1 MLRAWIVLAAADG
14 LANGAIAREL
24 EISVNIV
31 RKWGGRFAALG
42 PDGLRHAERSGRPKS
57 YGYGPDVRV
66 AIEASISAPP
76 HPGVTWSHR
85 AIAQRVAGT
94 CFAPLSASQ
103 VGRIL
108 AGLDLKPH
116 KVRGWLTRRDTPDF
130 WQRAA
135 GVCALCPGPPEG
147 RRCSRSTRRPRSPPV
162 YVALRCRPGR
172 PGRPA
177 RRGEPDRQELQY
189 RRHGTASLV
198 TACDV
203 RTGEV
208 LTEAIV
214 GNDAATCT
222 DFLDRLDRA
231 IALGGEIRVV
241 LGDGSSHTAR
251 HTRTCLVMHPTRPPT
266 LTDGPTEGTPLKA
279 AWSTPSTNFR
289 RAAPGRRCDARR
301 ATPKCCCPGRVAGTL
316 GTRDAAALRCGARW
330 LKSAQSME
338 GGFGCQCRRVY

>member
-42 PDGLRHAERSGRPKS
+42 PDGLRDAERSGRPKS

-116 KVRGWLTRRDTPDF
+116 KVRGWLTRRDTPISGSELLGCALSVPVRPRGGVALDRREDRDRRPF
-130 WQRAA
+130 TSPYVAVPAVQRAEVNPTGRSCSTGA
-135 GVCALCPGPPEG
+135 TARPPSSPRATSAPARYS
-147 RRCSRSTRRPRSPPV
+147 RRRSSATTRRPAPTSWTDSTGRSPS
-162 YVALRCRPGR
+162 AGR
-172 PGRPA
+172 SVSCSATVP
-177 RRGEPDRQELQY
+177 
-189 RRHGTASLV
+189 
-198 TACDV
+198 
-203 RTGEV
+203 RT
-208 LTEAIV
+208 
-214 GNDAATCT
+214 
-222 DFLDRLDRA
+222 
-231 IALGGEIRVV
+231 
-241 LGDGSSHTAR
+241 
-251 HTRTCLVMHPTRPPT
+251 PP
-266 LTDGPTEGTPLKA
+266 GTPGH
-279 AWSTPSTNFR
+279 AW
-289 RAAPGRRCDARR
+289 
-301 ATPKCCCPGRVAGTL
+301 
-316 GTRDAAALRCGARW
+316 
-330 LKSAQSME
+330 
-338 GGFGCQCRRVY
+338 